1 MALTL
6 PEEVLLLLLHDERG
20 KSMVDGNAL
29 NAALAGAALVE
40 LTLDGALRLTVGDEP
55 QAKKGRLIATGR
67 LPSDHRLATVI
78 AAMDGRKPKD
88 AVARAVSS
96 GWRSTAASTLRESLL
111 NDLAEAGL
119 LNEEKGKVL
128 GFIPITRWPQGRRHD
143 AEDQLFARVRAVVV
157 QEETPDVRTAALV
170 SLLSAV
176 DGLPKIFPGENKKAL
191 QHRGKQIAA
200 GDWAGAA
207 VREAVQQIQAA
218 VIAASVAATTAA
230 VISS

>member
-1 MALTL
+1 M
-6 PEEVLLLLLHDERG
+6 
-20 KSMVDGNAL
+20 S
-29 NAALAGAALVE
+29 
-40 LTLDGALRLTVGDEP
+40 
-55 QAKKGRLIATGR
+55 
-67 LPSDHRLATVI
+67 
-78 AAMDGRKPKD
+78 
-88 AVARAVSS
+88 
-96 GWRSTAASTLRESLL
+96 
-111 NDLAEAGL
+111 
-119 LNEEKGKVL
+119 
-128 GFIPITRWPQGRRHD
+128 GRR
-143 AEDQLFARVRAVVV
+143 
-157 QEETPDVRTAALV
+157 PLV